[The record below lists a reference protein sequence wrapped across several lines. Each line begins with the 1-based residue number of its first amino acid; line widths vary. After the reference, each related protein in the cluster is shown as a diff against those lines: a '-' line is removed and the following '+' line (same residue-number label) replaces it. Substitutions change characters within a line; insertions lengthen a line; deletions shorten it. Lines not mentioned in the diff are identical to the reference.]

1 MHSAKRVLF
10 TSHTANFSKF
20 NRPFMRW
27 FKQQGY
33 EVHYASA
40 GEEEVLD
47 CDMHYAVCFDRTPWS
62 FRNVTAYRQLKKNID
77 QENYEIIH
85 THTPMGSVV
94 TRLAARA
101 ARKRGTKVIYTAHG
115 FHFFSGAPLVN
126 WLIYYP
132 IEKIL
137 MKHADRLVT
146 INSEDYVRA
155 TTNFKGLAVEKIDG
169 VGVDLSRFKPVD
181 DLTKNALRKKYGFNK
196 EDFII
201 TVVAEFTTNK
211 GHEFIVNAIKPLVK
225 TIPNLKLVFAGTGY
239 RFEATKALV
248 KKLNLANTVQFVGYR
263 NDVEKFYQLSDL
275 TLSAS
280 RREGLPLNLVEA
292 MATGLPVICTKTR
305 GHVDI
310 VTNRRNGLLFSVNDA
325 DELRQS
331 LVEIYENSGL
341 RRNMTESNSE
351 DVSRYSVEQAVE
363 NMKNIYEKLL

>member
-1 MHSAKRVLF
+1 
-10 TSHTANFSKF
+10 
-20 NRPFMRW
+20 MRW

-47 CDMHYAVCFDRTPWS
+47 CDVHHTVCFDRTPWS
-62 FRNVTAYRQLKKNID
+62 FRNVTAYRQLKKIID

-101 ARKRGTKVIYTAHG
+101 TRKRGTKVIYTAHG

-155 TTNFKGLAVEKIDG
+155 TTHFKGLAVEKIDG

-181 DLTKNALRKKYGFNK
+181 DANKQSLRKKYGYAK
-196 EDFII
+196 DDFII

-211 GHEFIVNAIKPLVK
+211 SHEFIVGAIKPLLK
-225 TIPNLKLVFAGTGY
+225 TIPNLKVVFAGTGY
-239 RFEATKALV
+239 RLEATKALV
-248 KKLNLANTVQFVGYR
+248 KRLNLANTVKLVGYR

-280 RREGLPLNLVEA
+280 RREGMGLNLVEA
-292 MATGLPVICTKTR
+292 MATGLPVVCTKIR
-305 GHVDI
+305 GHVDV
-310 VTNRRNGLLFSVNDA
+310 VTDKRNGLLYRVDDA
-325 DELRQS
+325 SELRQWI
-331 LVEIYENSGL
+331 VEIYENPEL
-341 RRNMTESNSE
+341 RRHMAKSNLG
-351 DVSRYSVEQAVE
+351 DASRYSVEQALE
-363 NMKNIYEKLL
+363 NMKEIYGTYL